1 MAIVEIRIPQLGEG
15 LQEARLIRF
24 LKQPGDS
31 VARDEPIY
39 EMETDKAVMEIES
52 PAAGVLQQ
60 WSANEDDVLPIGA
73 VIGRIDADGAA
84 AAAQPSAASVPEA
97 AAPSVPGTPAQ
108 VSAPSAPAGELRAGA
123 VPPRTRAYAREK
135 GLTEAQL
142 AEIAAGVAKVMP
154 EDVDRYLG
162 RAGMAPTE
170 PTEGEAPT
178 HSALL
183 RAGSRTPS
191 NLKVT
196 AGAPTERTP
205 SNPPQKD
212 HSHLEGARSVGA
224 PSSTGYRD
232 VPMGQRHRTLVYRLQ
247 QATRDVVPATMEI
260 RLDWGPIE
268 RARARLKENPSGPQ
282 PSQFLLFAYCVAQ
295 AAKNHPRFRSA
306 LQGEGTLR
314 EYDHLHLGIAVARP
328 DDELLLARVPDADAR
343 GFPEFVA
350 AAQSAIQKARDG
362 EDQAADVM
370 QLSLTNMAGQGVR
383 MGIPVIAAPAAGT
396 LFIGEPFDEAHPLP
410 GGGIGFRRTAAMVL
424 SFDHRIAN
432 GVGAA
437 NFLAEIRER
446 VAGLMNEI
454 G

>member
-52 PAAGVLQQ
+52 PTAGVLKE
-60 WSANEDDVLPIGA
+60 WSAKEDDVLPIGE
-73 VIGRIDADGAA
+73 VIGRIDSDGAA
-84 AAAQPSAASVPEA
+84 ASAQTSAASEA
-97 AAPSVPGTPAQ
+97 QAAPNPAPAAPAP
-108 VSAPSAPAGELRAGA
+108 APSPTAPAGDLRAGA
-123 VPPRTRAYAREK
+123 VPPRTRAYAKEK
-135 GLTEAQL
+135 GLTDSQL
-142 AEIAAGVAKVMP
+142 AEIAATVAKVMP
-154 EDVDRYLG
+154 EDIDRYLG
-162 RAGMAPTE
+162 G
-170 PTEGEAPT
+170 G
-178 HSALL
+178 
-183 RAGSRTPS
+183 GS
-191 NLKVT
+191 
-196 AGAPTERTP
+196 GAPA
-205 SNPPQKD
+205 
-212 HSHLEGARSVGA
+212 ARESAAKPA
-224 PSSTGYRD
+224 PSTAGYRD
-232 VPMGQRHRTLVYRLQ
+232 VPMAPRQRTLVYRLQ

-260 RLDWGPIE
+260 RLDWGPVE

-282 PSQFLLFAYCVAQ
+282 PSQFLLFAWCVAQ

-328 DDELLLARVPDADAR
+328 DDELLLARVPDADSLSFAD
-343 GFPEFVA
+343 FVSA
-350 AAQSAIQKARDG
+350 SQAAIQKARDG
-362 EDQAADVM
+362 QDQAADVM

-396 LFIGEPFDEAHPLP
+396 LFIGEPFDEAYPLP

-446 VAGLMNEI
+446 VAGLEAEI